1 MRPFARTRVF
11 IRVREMSSSKR
22 RLGGNSPGIE
32 HAWQHLRSELRGFV
46 AARVSSSSIADDV
59 LQDVFLRLQRNKA
72 ELARV
77 SNLRA
82 WIFRITR
89 NVLND
94 HHRAQAR
101 RQSEELHEALP
112 DDPADWGKQVQEKL
126 APCLRVMIDE
136 LPKIYGDALRLVELK
151 ETPQARAAKELHISL
166 TALKSRVRRGRGLL
180 KNLLLE
186 CCHFE
191 VTASGKVVDYWP
203 RACCANGSTKL
214 RNRSWICLCNFQ
226 LTRK

>member
-1 MRPFARTRVF
+1 V
-11 IRVREMSSSKR
+11 
-22 RLGGNSPGIE
+22 
-32 HAWQHLRSELRGFV
+32 
-46 AARVSSSSIADDV
+46 
-59 LQDVFLRLQRNKA
+59 QRNKA
-72 ELARV
+72 ELDRV

-89 NVLND
+89 NVLID

-101 RQSEELHEALP
+101 RKSEELHETLP

-151 ETPQARAAKELHISL
+151 EMPQALAAKELRISL
-166 TALKSRVRRGRGLL
+166 TALKSRVRRGRALL
-180 KNLLLE
+180 KSLLLE

-191 VTASGKVVDYWP
+191 LSASGKVVDYWP
-203 RACCANGSTKL
+203 RPCCANESTKL
-214 RNRSWICLCNFQ
+214 RNCS
-226 LTRK
+226 